1 MAKKKHVVAGIFKF
15 VKPNSTSADDIRT
28 IFSSNPELK
37 EMEYG
42 INIDSAN
49 NTWLSFFGDLD
60 NTTDGEAGG
69 IICGMLAE
77 IKKAGYRIE
86 WPMSACKLTSIDGE
100 GEFQK
105 TDSIDMTQMCY
116 RSAVEENF

>member
-1 MAKKKHVVAGIFKF
+1 MAKKKHVVAGIFKL

-28 IFSSNPELK
+28 ILSSKNEL
-37 EMEYG
+37 MSLEYG
-42 INIDSAN
+42 INIDSEN
-49 NTWLSFFGDLD
+49 NTWFSFFGDLD

-77 IKKAGYRIE
+77 ITKAGYTIE
-86 WPMSACKLTSIDGE
+86 WPMSACKLTSIE
-100 GEFQK
+100 GKGKFQT